1 MQAER
6 KEDMS
11 ADGRLELI
19 QQRDGDVIVIVHPDS
34 DSREAKL
41 LPFGASV
48 EFCVSGGRSPR
59 TLHALRDL
67 MAAMIKDSEEQSC

>member
-1 MQAER
+1 MHAER

-11 ADGRLELI
+11 HDGKLELL
-19 QQRDGDVIVIVHPDS
+19 QQSDGDVIVIVHPGS
-34 DSREAKL
+34 DSKESKH

-48 EFCVSGGRSPR
+48 EFCVSGGRSPN

-67 MAAMIKDSEEQSC
+67 MTAMEKDNLLDRG